1 MDPPAGAIDELHFHL
16 PKIVLTDP
24 PGQPF
29 ETNQRLGPVSA
40 AGKLPAHTAL
50 SCLLDIQTPARAA
63 KSPAKAAPAPAPE
76 SPLPISGNSPPCSG
90 GRSGAAPAPWRHRCG
105 PLGSLAQS
113 ASPTAKKPRL
123 SAPLPPSHDP
133 PSIESRSRDASASP
147 TSSSPSATGYA
158 RGI

>member
-90 GRSGAAPAPWRHRCG
+90 GRSAAGHVPQHHPH
-105 PLGSLAQS
+105 PQPDSLARS
-113 ASPTAKKPRL
+113 ASQTAKRPR
-123 SAPLPPSHDP
+123 
-133 PSIESRSRDASASP
+133 
-147 TSSSPSATGYA
+147 
-158 RGI
+158 